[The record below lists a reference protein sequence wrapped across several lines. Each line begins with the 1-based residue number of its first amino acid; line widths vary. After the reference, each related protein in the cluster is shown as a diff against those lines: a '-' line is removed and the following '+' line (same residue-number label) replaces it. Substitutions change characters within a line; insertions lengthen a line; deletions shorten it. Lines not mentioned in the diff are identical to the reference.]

1 MNKPPAAPPTSITAL
16 ARQHGLSR
24 ATLLYYDRLGLLM
37 PSTRL
42 ANGYRH
48 YGAKD
53 AERLRQICLY
63 RQTGLPLADIRKLLD
78 KPHKDLAAALERQL
92 YELANQMEAL
102 RSRQRVI
109 VELLRNR
116 RLLEKVNIMNRETWV
131 KLLRASGF
139 TDENLHQWHRD
150 FERLD
155 PDHHQRFLEFLCIPT
170 EEIQA
175 IRDWSKQG

>member
-1 MNKPPAAPPTSITAL
+1 MTITAL

-24 ATLLYYDRLGLLM
+24 ATLLYYDRLGLLS
-37 PSTRL
+37 PSTRQ
-42 ANGYRH
+42 ANGYRR
-48 YGAKD
+48 YSPKD
-53 AERLRQICLY
+53 AARLSQICLY

-78 KPHKDLAAALERQL
+78 KPHKELAAALERQL
-92 YELANQMEAL
+92 HELATQIEAL

-109 VELLRNR
+109 IELLRNR

-155 PDHHQRFLEFLCIPT
+155 PDHHQRFLEFLAIPAD
-170 EEIQA
+170 EVQA
-175 IRDWSKQG
+175 IRAWSKQA